1 MRLKTNQLR
10 LCALFAVL
18 SMMPT
23 SALAAAFWNLDQ
35 GVSSYGRAGANLVQP
50 GDPTAVYLNPAAL
63 AGLDGFQLVLGAN
76 MIKDFRTFQRV
87 PVEGQG
93 PQDPWD
99 EVKNESDPIP
109 SPNLF
114 LSYNFA
120 GLGLEGLTMGFGLWG
135 PPRADMVFDPEGSQR
150 YSLVKSLNVQAH
162 YALALAY
169 DTGWHKLRFGA
180 AFMGVY
186 MKIDQTLDLNASI
199 ACGGQQE
206 NQKCDIQ
213 TQLDASQPFIPSA
226 IFGMSVELVEGLELA
241 LSYQMEFDVSADGVA
256 ELTPGR
262 NFEGL
267 VDFEGDEINVALNL
281 PGIARAGL
289 RYTDTKNLYDIELAF
304 VYENWS
310 RNKTIRFD
318 ATQINV
324 VSDLLPEAGAVGII
338 ELTPNWRD
346 TYSLRLGGSWEAIP
360 ELLTA
365 RAGVYYERSAVDD
378 TWVNMGNFDAD
389 KIGTTL
395 GARIEIPGGFWAD
408 LAFGHVHFFPRTVT
422 NTGTLSDDPI
432 VPNAG
437 DPELGEDG
445 TPEEQWP
452 IADGSYSSR
461 MIVFMAA
468 LGFKW
473 DV

>member
-1 MRLKTNQLR
+1 MRLKASQIR
-10 LCALFAVL
+10 FCALFAVVTML
-18 SMMPT
+18 PS
-23 SALAAAFWNLDQ
+23 SVLAAAFWNLDQ
-35 GVSSYGRAGANLVQP
+35 GVSSFGRGGANLVMP

-120 GLGLEGLTMGFGLWG
+120 GLGLEGLTMGFGVWG
-135 PPRADMVFDPEGSQR
+135 PPRADMVFDPDGSQR

-169 DTGWHKLRFGA
+169 DTGWQKLRFGA

-186 MKIDQTLDLNASI
+186 MKIDQTLDLNSAVP
-199 ACGGQQE
+199 CG
-206 NQKCDIQ
+206 NQMEDFDCDIE
-213 TQLDASQPFIPSA
+213 THLDASQPFIPSA
-226 IFGMSVELVEGLELA
+226 IFGMSVELVKGLELA
-241 LSYQMEFDVSADGVA
+241 LSYQMDFDVSADGVA
-256 ELTPGR
+256 NLTPGDS
-262 NFEGL
+262 FDGL
-267 VDFEGDEINVALNL
+267 VEFSGENINVALNL
-281 PGIARAGL
+281 PGIARAAL
-289 RYTDTKNLYDIELAF
+289 RYTDTENLYDVEFAF

-310 RNKTIRFD
+310 RNKTITFD

-324 VSDLLPEAGAVGII
+324 DSPVIPDAGAVGII

-408 LAFGHVHFFPRTVT
+408 LAFGHVQFFSRTVS

-432 VPNAG
+432 APNEG
-437 DPELGEDG
+437 DPELADGG
-445 TPEEQWP
+445 TPEVQWP
-452 IADGSYSSR
+452 IADGTYSSR

-468 LGFKW
+468 LGFHW